1 MLPTRSHRHARGDG
15 AGGARRPRAGGA
27 VTLGACRLDSWE
39 LAAMAAGQ
47 VLYIHTFDYQ
57 DEKTVGH

>member
-27 VTLGACRLDSWE
+27 VTLGACRLDWQ

-47 VLYIHTFDYQ
+47 VLYIYTFDYQ

>member
-27 VTLGACRLDSWE
+27 VTLGACRLDWE

-47 VLYIHTFDYQ
+47 VLYISTFDYQ

>member
-47 VLYIHTFDYQ
+47 LDKYYIYTHLIIRMRKQ
-57 DEKTVGH
+57 